1 MNPAAFSQESEI
13 LARIVDPGNPSFTR
27 DVARSILQLQFT
39 EADRH
44 EMNDLA
50 EKARRGTLSDDESA
64 KLDAYLFVGGMVDL
78 MHSKARL
85 SLRQSTVSRC
95 GASLLD

>member
-1 MNPAAFSQESEI
+1 MNPVGFSQESEI
-13 LARIVDPGNPSFTR
+13 LARIVDPSNPSFTP
-27 DVARSILQLQFT
+27 DVARSILELQFT

-50 EKARRGTLSDDESA
+50 EKARSGTLSDEEST
-64 KLDAYLFVGGMVDL
+64 KLHAYLFVGGMVDL

-85 SLRQSTVSRC
+85 SLRQSAHKS
-95 GASLLD
+95 GGG